1 MQKQDSTII
10 PRFYRGEIMFM
21 PDTYRQVHFIRRV
34 FCSNLKGAFLVF
46 AD

>member
-1 MQKQDSTII
+1 MQKHDSMII

-34 FCSNLKGAFLVF
+34 FCCDLKGAFLAF